1 MRLKIQIQPDSCLST
16 TWSNSITMVP
26 DWPVSCFFTR
36 WKNSIII
43 VLDWYGLQKRINKSI
58 LLLFLLYTVVFSFGT
73 PSLCYRIFNSRDA
86 VARSVIEACRAQL
99 PSEKAQCYKMLQCI
113 IDNVPSD
120 FTARWSAGSS
130 ILAFIPTIVG
140 LMSNSIYEI
149 TSMADESSFLAL
161 ALSVTST
168 TAFFKRF
175 GDGPIHIS
183 GTFFEEQRGKDV
195 RIQAALATLKDEIP
209 RTPELLPWWQSR
221 RMHICVLSLTAVVLG
236 AVIWY
241 EVYEVTKYGIIT
253 FACPIKVNIGIWVG
267 LSQLLCLANLLG
279 RSVLFDIRTI
289 HLRARAAVSA
299 APPAGSIPHAKGSI
313 VILRCPRDTFLRWVF
328 QTFTAVASFVLYAY
342 GTVLLASTTLVPA
355 SDAIRAMVVMT
366 SSAGFG
372 RLAGYW
378 LTRPR
383 RRGRRIVVVDVPPDC
398 LSDFASSIVEQL

>member
-1 MRLKIQIQPDSCLST
+1 MH
-16 TWSNSITMVP
+16 
-26 DWPVSCFFTR
+26 DWPGV
-36 WKNSIII
+36 
-43 VLDWYGLQKRINKSI
+43 QKRVDMSV
-58 LLLFLLYTVVFSFGT
+58 LLLPLLFLVLISFGT

-86 VARSVIEACRAQL
+86 VGRSVIEACRAQL
-99 PSEKAQCYKMLQCI
+99 PREKAQCYEMLQCI

-140 LMSNSIYEI
+140 LMSNSINEVTI
-149 TSMADESSFLAL
+149 MADESFFLAL

-175 GDGPIHIS
+175 GDGPIHLS

-195 RIQAALATLKDEIP
+195 RMQAALATLRDEIAQ
-209 RTPELLPWWQSR
+209 TPELLPWWQSR
-221 RMHICVLSLTAVVLG
+221 RMHICILSLAAVVLG

-279 RSVLFDIRTI
+279 RSILFDIRTI
-289 HLRARAAVSA
+289 HLRARGAVSPA
-299 APPAGSIPHAKGSI
+299 HPAGSFPHAKGSI
-313 VILRCPRDTFLRWVF
+313 VVLRCPRDTFLRWVF

-372 RLAGYW
+372 RLVGYW
-378 LTRPR
+378 LTRPKR
-383 RRGRRIVVVDVPPDC
+383 RSRRIVVVDVPPDC
-398 LSDFASSIVEQL
+398 LSDFASSIAEQL

>member
-1 MRLKIQIQPDSCLST
+1 MRLNPQPDFCLST
-16 TWSNSITMVP
+16 PWSNSIILVP
-26 DWPVSCFFTR
+26 DWPVSYFLTL

-43 VLDWYGLQKRINKSI
+43 VIDWPGVQKRVDMFV
-58 LLLFLLYTVVFSFGT
+58 LLLPLLFLVLFSFGT

-86 VARSVIEACRAQL
+86 VGRSVIEACRAQL
-99 PSEKAQCYKMLQCI
+99 PREKAQCYQMLQCI

-140 LMSNSIYEI
+140 LMSNSINEV
-149 TSMADESSFLAL
+149 TFMADESFFLAL

-175 GDGPIHIS
+175 GDGPIHLS

-195 RIQAALATLKDEIP
+195 RIQAALAILKDEIP
-209 RTPELLPWWQSR
+209 QTQELLPWWQSR
-221 RMHICVLSLTAVVLG
+221 RMPICILSLAAVVLG

-279 RSVLFDIRTI
+279 RSILFDIRTI
-289 HLRARAAVSA
+289 HLRARGAVSPA
-299 APPAGSIPHAKGSI
+299 HLAGSFPHAKGSI
-313 VILRCPRDTFLRWVF
+313 VVLRCPRDTFLRWVF

-372 RLAGYW
+372 RLVGYW
-378 LTRPR
+378 LTRPKR
-383 RRGRRIVVVDVPPDC
+383 RSRRIVVVDVPPDC
-398 LSDFASSIVEQL
+398 LSDFASSIAEQL

>member
-1 MRLKIQIQPDSCLST
+1 MS
-16 TWSNSITMVP
+16 V
-26 DWPVSCFFTR
+26 
-36 WKNSIII
+36 
-43 VLDWYGLQKRINKSI
+43 
-58 LLLFLLYTVVFSFGT
+58 LLLLLLCFMIFSFGT

-86 VARSVIEACRAQL
+86 VGRSVIEACRAQL
-99 PSEKAQCYKMLQCI
+99 PSEKIQCYKMLQCI

-140 LMSNSIYEI
+140 LMSNSINEV
-149 TSMADESSFLAL
+149 TFMADESLFLAL
-161 ALSVTST
+161 ALSVTSI

-175 GDGPIHIS
+175 GDGPIHLS
-183 GTFFEEQRGKDV
+183 GTFFEEQREKDV
-195 RIQAALATLKDEIP
+195 RIQAALALMKDEIP
-209 RTPELLPWWQSR
+209 RTVEVLPWWQSSR
-221 RMHICVLSLTAVVLG
+221 VHIYIWSLIAVVLG

-253 FACPIKVNIGIWVG
+253 FACPIKVNIGVWVG
-267 LSQLLCLANLLG
+267 LSQILCLANLLG

-289 HLRARAAVSA
+289 HLRARAAVSS
-299 APPAGSIPHAKGSI
+299 APPAGPNLHATGSI
-313 VILRCPRDTFLRWVF
+313 VVLRCPRDTFLRWVF

-372 RLAGYW
+372 RLVGYW

-383 RRGRRIVVVDVPPDC
+383 RRGRRIIVVDVPPDC
-398 LSDFASSIVEQL
+398 LSDFASSIVEQLGHRDA